1 MRTFFHTGILAILI
15 LGMIFPTVV
24 VQAITDDFSIRTF
37 VGEDTTPP
45 TAPTGLTATPVASSQ
60 IDLTWLPSTDD
71 YELMGYHVWR
81 DNVQIATTTAL
92 VYSDTGLTASTT
104 YSYFITAYDHFA
116 NESASSTPVSTTTLS
131 VPVPPPSS
139 SGNNYGFRLTPLDE
153 IILSLEILPQ
163 KDSVIIRYVTNMHI
177 QSVIKWGKT
186 TSYELGSL
194 AEQALVKRHET
205 QIAGLTPGTL
215 YYFVIEGKDKF
226 GREGVL
232 HEGTFTTLQ
241 PDDIFPPGNVT
252 NLTAMREG
260 DDVVLSWQLPQDPD
274 LAYVRVVRNDR
285 FYPSDIADGWVVYEG
300 LANGFRDEGA
310 VVGERQFYTVF
321 SYDAL
326 GNISSGA
333 VVAIRFGA
341 SGIPTIP
348 GASTTPPGEPGM
360 VNPAQNEIQ
369 LSFEDILFI
378 QEGVTLRVEDGV
390 VDIDGAKQLTI
401 AVPYTLMPEHLKTIL
416 VVLGDST
423 DHERTFQFLLR
434 VNKERTLYT
443 STLAPLG
450 VSGKFPVSVS
460 VFDFTTAQIGYAG
473 GTLDA
478 HITTLAHVPEQV
490 SFVQYLWT
498 IFTSYLIWFIL
509 LLITLTLLGW
519 RLVRR
524 REE

>member
-1 MRTFFHTGILAILI
+1 MLI
-15 LGMIFPTVV
+15 LGMVFPMVV
-24 VQAITDDFSIRTF
+24 AQAITDDFTVRTF
-37 VGEDTTPP
+37 VGIDTTPP
-45 TAPTGLTATPVASSQ
+45 TPPTGLTATPVAPSQ
-60 IDLTWLPSTDD
+60 IDLTWLPSIDD
-71 YELMGYHVWR
+71 YELTGYHVWR
-81 DNVQIATTTAL
+81 DGVQIATTTAL

-104 YSYFITAYDHFA
+104 YTYFITAYDHFA

-131 VPVPPPSS
+131 IPVPPPPST
-139 SGNNYGFRLTPLDE
+139 SGSQYGFRLTPLDE

-163 KDSVIIRYVTNMHI
+163 KDSVIIRYVTNMYI

-205 QIAGLTPGTL
+205 QIAGLTPGTT

-232 HEGTFTTLQ
+232 HEGTFTTLA

-252 NLTAMREG
+252 GLTATRSG
-260 DDVVLSWQLPQDPD
+260 DDVVLSWNLPQDPD

-300 LANGFRDEGA
+300 LASGFRDEGA
-310 VVGERQFYTVF
+310 AVGERQFYTVF

-333 VVAIRFGA
+333 VVAIRFGTPGVV
-341 SGIPTIP
+341 SPITP
-348 GASTTPPGEPGM
+348 GATTTPPGEPGM
-360 VNPAQNEIQ
+360 VNPAQNGIR
-369 LSFEDILFI
+369 LSFDDILFI
-378 QEGVTLRVEDGV
+378 QEGVTLRVEGGTV
-390 VDIDGAKQLTI
+390 AIDGAKQLTI
-401 AVPYTLMPEHLKTIL
+401 AIPYALMPEHLKTIL

-423 DHERTFQFLLR
+423 DPERTFQFLLR
-434 VNKERTLYT
+434 VDKERTVYT

-473 GTLDA
+473 GVLDA
-478 HITTLAHVPEQV
+478 HITTLSHAPEQM
-490 SFVQYLWT
+490 SFLEYLLHF
-498 IFTSYLIWFIL
+498 FTSYLLWFIL
-509 LLITLTLLGW
+509 LLIILALLGW

-524 REE
+524 QEV